1 MPYKNSEDLIWPK
14 IKESKAKIQCN
25 QERNL
30 NNNTN
35 HTAINFTE
43 NDFIFEETFS
53 SFYLYLFTSSALDR
67 RRFGH

>member
-1 MPYKNSEDLIWPK
+1 ML
-14 IKESKAKIQCN
+14 SKSN
-25 QERNL
+25 QERSL

-35 HTAINFTE
+35 HTAINFAE

-53 SFYLYLFTSSALDR
+53 SFYIYLFPSSALDR

>member
-1 MPYKNSEDLIWPK
+1 ML
-14 IKESKAKIQCN
+14 SKSN
-25 QERNL
+25 QERTL